1 MPGIIT
7 FEWMTLDELKTL
19 NITTADTILIQ
30 PENGPLF
37 DTTTLA
43 RNNIHREWDNDTG
56 KHLKYLVLREREEMY
71 SGLEALR
78 HMLSGGTVMEAEKP
92 YREVKVQSGG
102 LVATFRDRS
111 TCFITIGR
119 DFFTDKRW
127 YFR

>member
-1 MPGIIT
+1 MSGIIT
-7 FEWMTLDELKTL
+7 FEWLTLDELKTL
-19 NITTADTILIQ
+19 SISTSDLILIQ
-30 PENGPLF
+30 PEDGTLH
-37 DTTTLA
+37 DTTLA
-43 RNNIHREWDNDTG
+43 RNNSHREWGSDEG
-56 KHLKYLVLREREEMY
+56 KYLVLREREKMY

-78 HMLSGGTVMEAEKP
+78 HMLSGGTVVEAEEP

-102 LVATFRDRS
+102 LVATFEDRS